1 MSNFSFSKFTS
12 KITPLHSSSS
22 SSVHFLSF
30 GAGKEFKKSLAQ
42 IEKEALQF
50 SFFDYVHACNEDL
63 LVEDNDFWNQH
74 GKFIVNNPRGYGY
87 WLWKPYIVLRLLDK
101 IKENDIIVYADAGCQ
116 LNSSTIEAK
125 ERMNEYV
132 EIARKSPHGILSF
145 ALKHPDLIDAR
156 YTKMDTAVALDI
168 PPLGDFM
175 YSKQLVGGIFVVRKC
190 PYVMELFR
198 SFLFACTMDNYH
210 NITDCPSHLTNL
222 PEFKEHR
229 HDQSVFSLLRK
240 KRGTEIL
247 KDETFFW
254 REGSSWETNGANFPI
269 WARRRR
275 Y

>member
-1 MSNFSFSKFTS
+1 MSDFSFSKFTS
-12 KITPLHSSSS
+12 KITPLHTSSS

-30 GAGKEFKKSLAQ
+30 GAGPDFKKSLAQ

-63 LVEDNDFWNQH
+63 LVEDNDFWNLH
-74 GKFIVNNPRGYGY
+74 ARFIVNNPRGYGY
-87 WLWKPYIVLRLLDK
+87 WVWKPYILLQLLDQ
-101 IKENDIIVYADAGCQ
+101 INENDIIVYADAGCQ

-125 ERMNEYV
+125 ERMKEYV

-145 ALKHPDLIDAR
+145 ACKHPDLIEAR
-156 YTKMDTAVALDI
+156 FTKMDTAVALQANTNE
-168 PPLGDFM
+168 LM

-198 SFLFACTMDNYH
+198 SCLFACTMDNYH
-210 NITDCPSHLTNL
+210 NITDCPSHIKNL

-247 KDETFFW
+247 VDETFW
-254 REGSSWETNGANFPI
+254 GPDWEERGAHFPI

-275 Y
+275 IS